1 MKGKRHLEW
10 VVWLV
15 DSVRLKR
22 DLLEWLIWLLT
33 SVRLTVEAH
42 RQGDLALLDARIKV
56 LANDAEA
63 IEQELRA
70 RGIKR
75 VEE

>member
-1 MKGKRHLEW
+1 MKGKRRLEW
-10 VVWLV
+10 LIWLV

-42 RQGDLALLDARIKV
+42 RQGDRALLDARIKV

-63 IEQELRA
+63 IKQELRA
-70 RGIKR
+70 RGVKR